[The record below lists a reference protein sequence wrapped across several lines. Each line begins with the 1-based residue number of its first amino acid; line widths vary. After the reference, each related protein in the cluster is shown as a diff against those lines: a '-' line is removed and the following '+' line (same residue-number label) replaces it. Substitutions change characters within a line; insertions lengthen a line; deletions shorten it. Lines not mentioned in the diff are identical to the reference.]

1 MGQNIT
7 KTGHVTLTT
16 TPLGA
21 ICHHR
26 LGFDTVYLHAKSD
39 DSSFSHS
46 RGIIEASKFKL
57 GHVFL
62 ILTTRL
68 MRVVFY
74 PYAGKSHSLHC
85 MHNFNTLASAVL
97 EIWSVA
103 TKI

>member
-57 GHVFL
+57 GHVF
-62 ILTTRL
+62 
-68 MRVVFY
+68 FDPDY
-74 PYAGKSHSLHC
+74 APYEGGFLSLC
-85 MHNFNTLASAVL
+85 W
-97 EIWSVA
+97 EI
-103 TKI
+103 T